1 MLPATSCSCRLRRL
15 YVFFVIEV
23 SARYVHVLGVTA
35 HPDGPRQLRAVLD
48 EYLGYYP
55 PASSAPGPGICGHRT
70 GTTSL

>member
-35 HPDGPRQLRAVLD
+35 HLDGATAAAR
-48 EYLGYYP
+48 
-55 PASSAPGPGICGHRT
+55 GPG
-70 GTTSL
+70 